1 MAIITI
7 DTQYYEN
14 YGFHEGTTHWKP
26 KGGHKFTMEVSS
38 DVAIWTDDMKGKLS
52 KIVEKQSNDMEKFEY
67 IDHEVIFH
75 NPTELS
81 YDLLM
86 KEIDIKDREYEV

>member
-1 MAIITI
+1 
-7 DTQYYEN
+7 
-14 YGFHEGTTHWKP
+14 
-26 KGGHKFTMEVSS
+26 MEVSS
-38 DVAIWTDDMKGKLS
+38 DVATWTEDMKGKLS

-86 KEIDIKDREYEV
+86 KEIDMEEVSKT

>member
-1 MAIITI
+1 MAKIII

-14 YGFHEGTTHWKP
+14 YGL
-26 KGGHKFTMEVSS
+26 S

-52 KIVEKQSNDMEKFEY
+52 KIVEKQSNDLEKFEY

-86 KEIDIKDREYEV
+86 KEIDIEELSQA

>member
-1 MAIITI
+1 MAKIII

-38 DVAIWTDDMKGKLS
+38 DVATWT
-52 KIVEKQSNDMEKFEY
+52 
-67 IDHEVIFH
+67 
-75 NPTELS
+75 
-81 YDLLM
+81 LLGRLTLQRLAA
-86 KEIDIKDREYEV
+86 IKTKPS

>member
-1 MAIITI
+1 
-7 DTQYYEN
+7 
-14 YGFHEGTTHWKP
+14 
-26 KGGHKFTMEVSS
+26 
-38 DVAIWTDDMKGKLS
+38 MKGKLS